1 MSSTLVSRLPE
12 LRRNICRR
20 CAGLSVV
27 QLQQNRPRWISQK
40 VVEKREMGET
50 EWAKRAVA
58 IQQGDAQNI
67 WDIFEERGYIKD
79 VAGRTPQVKELL
91 RTKRIGAYVGVDPT
105 AESLHVGHLLPFMPL
120 FWMYLH
126 GYTAVSLVGGAT
138 GRIGDPTDRLK
149 TREVMANSE
158 VSMNIT
164 KLHYQLKKLWA
175 NVEALGR
182 KYGTQ
187 PDWAAK
193 RHLVNNNMWWQG
205 LPMYDVMK
213 RLGRYMRL
221 GPMLSRD
228 TVKNKME
235 KGDGMSLAEFIY
247 PLMQGWDF
255 WHLYSKLGVQMQIG
269 GSDQFGNI
277 VTGIEAVK
285 TIRSSEENPYV
296 RMPETW
302 KDDPIGFTVPLLTD
316 SAGAKFGKSA
326 GNAVW
331 LDPFKTSAF
340 DLYGYFAR
348 RPDDE
353 VERLLKLF
361 TFLPMANI
369 QRLMA
374 EHVQDPPKRIAQHT
388 LAFEV
393 LSLVHGADVAI
404 REQQQHQ
411 FMYSKGGNSAQI
423 AAAAAATA
431 NTPGAGDNMAPY
443 KAVEGQPTTLNNAP
457 KMDIQLPEDLIYN
470 QGIARILYAAGLAS
484 SVSDGHRIARAAGA
498 YVAAAPGKDMRGL
511 VPGNLDWT
519 PVKLWFPQDVPKFL
533 IDGRV
538 LILRKG
544 KHNVRIIEV
553 VSDQSW
559 QESGRSYPGEPFK
572 GKTRVLLNQ
581 LKEVAAAEGRK
592 LSRSAL
598 EQMVREKM
606 ATEEEEVAVANNPDI
621 KFPTKSERRQQASGE
636 GHKPQ

>member
-20 CAGLSVV
+20 CAGLPAI

-40 VVEKREMGET
+40 VVEKRRTGEE
-50 EWAKRAVA
+50 EWAKRAEA
-58 IQQGDAQNI
+58 IEQGDLQNI
-67 WDIFEERGYIKD
+67 WDIFEERGYVKD

-105 AESLHVGHLLPFMPL
+105 AASLHVGHLLPFMPL

-164 KLHYQLKKLWA
+164 KIHYQLKKIWA

-182 KYGTQ
+182 KYGTE

-205 LPMYDVMK
+205 LPLYDVMK
-213 RLGRYMRL
+213 RLGRYMRI
-221 GPMLSRD
+221 GPMLGRD

-285 TIRSSEENPYV
+285 TIRSSEENPNM

-316 SAGAKFGKSA
+316 NAGAKFGKSA

-331 LDPFKTSAF
+331 LDPFMTSAF

-348 RPDDE
+348 RSDNE
-353 VERLLKLF
+353 VEKLLKLF
-361 TFLPMANI
+361 TFLPTANI
-369 QRLMA
+369 
-374 EHVQDPPKRIAQHT
+374 EKRIAQHT

-411 FMYSKGGNSAQI
+411 FMYSKGGNTAQI
-423 AAAAAATA
+423 AGVASTPAAEQD
-431 NTPGAGDNMAPY
+431 PLAPY
-443 KAVEGQPTTLNNAP
+443 KAVEGRPTTLNNAP
-457 KMDIQLPEDLIYN
+457 KMDMQLPENLIYN

-484 SVSDGHRIARAAGA
+484 SVSEGHRIARAQGA

-519 PVKLWFPQDVPKFL
+519 PVKLWYPQDVPKFL

-538 LILRKG
+538 LIIRKG

-553 VSDQSW
+553 VSDKEW
-559 QESGRSYPGEPFK
+559 QESGKAYPGEPYK
-572 GKTRVLLNQ
+572 GKTRVLMQQ
-581 LKEVAAAEGRK
+581 LKDMAAAEGRK
-592 LSRSAL
+592 LSRREL
-598 EQMVREKM
+598 EQMVKEKL
-606 ATEEEEVAVANNPDI
+606 AAEEEEVSVANNPDI
-621 KFPTKSERRQQASGE
+621 KFPKKSERQQAFEE
-636 GHKPQ
+636 GQKSQ

>member
-1 MSSTLVSRLPE
+1 MSSTLGSRLPE

-20 CAGLSVV
+20 CAALPATH
-27 QLQQNRPRWISQK
+27 LQQARARWVSQK
-40 VVEKREMGET
+40 VVEKRRTGEE
-50 EWAKRAVA
+50 EWAKRAEA
-58 IQQGDAQNI
+58 IQQGDIQNI
-67 WDIFEERGYIKD
+67 WDVFEERGYVKD
-79 VAGRTPQVKELL
+79 IAGRTPQVKELL
-91 RTKRIGAYVGVDPT
+91 RTKRIGAYVGIDPT
-105 AESLHVGHLLPFMPL
+105 AASLHVGHLLPFMPL

-164 KLHYQLKKLWA
+164 KIHYQLKKIWA
-175 NVEALGR
+175 NVETLGR
-182 KYGTQ
+182 KYGTE

-193 RHLVNNNMWWQG
+193 RHLVNNNMWWQS

-213 RLGRYMRL
+213 RLGRYMRI
-221 GPMLSRD
+221 GPMLGRD

-285 TIRSSEENPYV
+285 TIRSSEENPNM
-296 RMPETW
+296 RLSETW

-331 LDPFKTSAF
+331 LDSFMTSAF

-348 RPDDE
+348 RSDGE
-353 VERLLKLF
+353 VEKLLKLF
-361 TFLPMANI
+361 TFLPTADI
-369 QRLMA
+369 ERLMVKHA
-374 EHVQDPPKRIAQHT
+374 QDPPQRIAQHT

-404 REQQQHQ
+404 REQQQHK
-411 FMYSKGGNSAQI
+411 FMYSKGSGTQFVGVTPEAVQDTSA
-423 AAAAAATA
+423 T
-431 NTPGAGDNMAPY
+431 Y
-443 KAVEGQPTTLNNAP
+443 KAVEGRPTTLNNAP
-457 KMDIQLPEDLIYN
+457 KMDMQLPEHLIYN

-484 SVSDGHRIARAAGA
+484 SVSEGHRIARASGA

-519 PVKLWFPQDVPKFL
+519 PVKLWYPQDVPKFL

-538 LILRKG
+538 LIIRKG

-553 VSDQSW
+553 VSDKEW
-559 QESGRSYPGEPFK
+559 QDSGKAYPGEPFK
-572 GKTRVLLNQ
+572 GKTRVMMQQ
-581 LKEVAAAEGRK
+581 LKEMAEAEGRK
-592 LSRSAL
+592 LSRREL
-598 EQMVREKM
+598 EEMLKEKL
-606 ATEEEEVAVANNPDI
+606 AAEEEEVTVVNNPDI
-621 KFPTKSERRQQASGE
+621 KFPKKSERQQAFEEVQKS
-636 GHKPQ
+636 Q